1 MNIAT
6 AALMVVLGALT
17 VLGWQEVNRE
27 QQERIA
33 RVSQMEA
40 ISHID
45 SAFQEWQTTTRGNT
59 DARGFTVPTLAEFTR
74 FATEYLPSDALTG
87 IGLTAAAAGT
97 NAFVIDNVTLGP
109 VDRIGV
115 SWPGGGVPSPEVE
128 VRLLGGW
135 FDEEV
140 AFFQGVMPHAA
151 LECSPAALCPGGST
165 PVPAAFQAPGG
176 GLTRSIVLSVRH
188 TASSVVASNLPRRF
202 ITTEA
207 IGGDVEGLLT
217 PLVYEPPA
225 VVTLGDPCGLDSA
238 QGVNA
243 NGIPMM
249 CADIDSDGTREW
261 VPSVATNIY
270 CRDTSLLPSNAAYT
284 SNMPGV
290 TPVIEVAPIA
300 AITPTPLHV
309 SVRGTVVN
317 GTLVCPVGF
326 TQVPLSVDLCEQPR

>member
-1 MNIAT
+1 MNVAT

-97 NAFVIDNVTLGP
+97 DAFVIGNVTLGP

-188 TASSVVASNLPRRF
+188 TASSAVASNLPRRF
-202 ITTEA
+202 VTTTG
-207 IGGDVEGLLT
+207 IGGDVEGMIAPVT
-217 PLVYEPPA
+217 YETTA
-225 VVTLGDPCGLDSA
+225 FVTSGDPCGGDGA
-238 QGVNA
+238 QAVNS

-249 CADIDSDGTREW
+249 CVDIDNNGTREW
-261 VPSVATNIY
+261 MPNVATNLY
-270 CRDTSLLPSNAAYT
+270 CRDASLLPGSANYT
-284 SNMPGV
+284 SNMPGAV
-290 TPVIEVAPIA
+290 PVIEVAPA
-300 AITPTPLHV
+300 TSVTTSPLMV
-309 SVRGTVVN
+309 TVRGTDVG
-317 GTLVCPVGF
+317 GTLICPPGF
-326 TQVPLSVDLCEQPR
+326 TQVVGSIDLCEQPR